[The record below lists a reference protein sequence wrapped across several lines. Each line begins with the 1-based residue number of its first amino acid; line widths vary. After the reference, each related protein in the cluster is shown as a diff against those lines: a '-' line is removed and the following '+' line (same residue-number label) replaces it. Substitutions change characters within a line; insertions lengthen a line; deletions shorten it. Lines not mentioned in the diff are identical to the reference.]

1 MSRILYV
8 SSSPRGSASYSN
20 QVAARVIDELR
31 QANPQAALTVRDLA
45 RDPLPHIDAD
55 FVAATRSADGPRTE
69 NQRAILA
76 QSDALVDELL
86 AADIIVIAAPMI
98 NFSVS
103 TTLKSWFDYIA
114 RAGRTFSY
122 SEAGPKGLV
131 TGKRVIVV
139 SASGGIYSGAN
150 AAFDFQVPWLRNMLG
165 FLGMTDA
172 ASKALH
178 MDLRRPTRRSSVPPP
193 TRAIWSERWLL
204 LNGTPAVSFVD
215 HFRCAPMSRA
225 LASTGATEPLETLE
239 QNNKC

>member
-20 QVAARVIDELR
+20 RVAARVIRELR
-31 QANPQAALTVRDLA
+31 QANPQTTVTVRDLA
-45 RDPLPHIDAD
+45 RDPPPHIDVD

-69 NQRAILA
+69 RQRAILA
-76 QSDALVDELL
+76 QSDALVAELF

-98 NFSVS
+98 NFSVA

-131 TGKRVIVV
+131 TGKRVIIV
-139 SASGGIYSGAN
+139 SASGGVYSGEN

-165 FLGMTDA
+165 LLGMTDVEVIRIEGTA
-172 ASKALH
+172 LGPEATDKALERANANAR
-178 MDLRRPTRRSSVPPP
+178 DLV
-193 TRAIWSERWLL
+193 
-204 LNGTPAVSFVD
+204 G
-215 HFRCAPMSRA
+215 A
-225 LASTGATEPLETLE
+225 LAGTFLLGPERRD
-239 QNNKC
+239 NHV

>member
-20 QVAARVIDELR
+20 RVAANVIRELQ
-31 QANPQAALTVRDLA
+31 QANPQTTVTVRDLA
-45 RDPLPHIDAD
+45 QDPPPHIDVD

-69 NQRAILA
+69 RQRAILA
-76 QSDALVDELL
+76 QSDALVAELF

-98 NFSVS
+98 NFSVA

-139 SASGGIYSGAN
+139 SASGGVYSGEN

-165 FLGMTDA
+165 LLGMTDVDVIRIEGTALGPEA
-172 ASKALH
+172 ADNALERATAH
-178 MDLRRPTRRSSVPPP
+178 AHDLV
-193 TRAIWSERWLL
+193 
-204 LNGTPAVSFVD
+204 G
-215 HFRCAPMSRA
+215 A
-225 LASTGATEPLETLE
+225 LAAA
-239 QNNKC
+239 